1 MYVYDLFLPA
11 IRLFQNQAGSTHYS
25 SRKQQTD
32 VSTEGSER
40 EKNQPFLEYGAGNTR
55 AQCVQHQK
63 GSQMDMKCKAITPM
77 IVISKA
83 CRNCQAIS
91 TYLMHL
97 INQCSTQWKQ
107 FRCLG
112 PETAQGYGATLQ
124 DARIHSFPLAG
135 LYIQQRM
142 SSICPQTCLHLQLSL
157 EFCNLIRYDLN

>member
-1 MYVYDLFLPA
+1 MYVYDLFLPS

-25 SRKQQTD
+25 FRKQQTD
-32 VSTEGSER
+32 VSAR
-40 EKNQPFLEYGAGNTR
+40 VLKEKRTFLEYGAGNTG
-55 AQCVQHQK
+55 AQCVQHQE
-63 GSQMDMKCKAITPM
+63 GSQMDTKCKVITPV

-91 TYLMHL
+91 TYLIHL

-107 FRCLG
+107 YRSLG
-112 PETAQGYGATLQ
+112 PVTAQGYGVTLQ
-124 DARIHSFPLAG
+124 DARIRSFPLIG

-142 SSICPQTCLHLQLSL
+142 SYICPQVCLCLQLLL